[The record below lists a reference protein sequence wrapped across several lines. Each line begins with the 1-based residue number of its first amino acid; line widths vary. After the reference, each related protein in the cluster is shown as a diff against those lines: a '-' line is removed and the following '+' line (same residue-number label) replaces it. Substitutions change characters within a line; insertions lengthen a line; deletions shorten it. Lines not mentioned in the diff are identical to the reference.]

1 MAMAGRSGTIMATT
15 IITITTMAM
24 ATSITPMTEA
34 RYRLM
39 TWLSPA
45 YPVGAF
51 SYSHGLEYAVEAG
64 LATDRATLS
73 DWIEDCLRH
82 GAGRSDAIIAAHAWR
97 ADEAATRAELAELA
111 RALQPAKERLL
122 ESEAQGAAFQLVTAA
137 VWPAGVIDAAPLPY
151 PVAIGVAARAH
162 GVPLDEMLQA
172 YLWAFAANLVS
183 AGVRLV
189 PLGQT
194 DGQRIQAALMPIT
207 LDVARDAESS
217 TLDDIG
223 GCAFRAEIAAM
234 RHETQHVRLFRS

>member
-1 MAMAGRSGTIMATT
+1 MGTIMAMSTVTTTTT
-15 IITITTMAM
+15 I
-24 ATSITPMTEA
+24 MTEA

-64 LATDRATLS
+64 LVTDRVSLS
-73 DWIEDCLRH
+73 AWIEDCLRH
-82 GAGRSDAIIAAHAWR
+82 GSGRSDAIIAAHAWR
-97 ADEAATRAELAELA
+97 AEDAGTRAELAEFAL
-111 RALQPAKERLL
+111 ALQPARERRL

-137 VWPAGVIDAAPLPY
+137 VWPADTIDAGPLPY
-151 PVAIGVAARAH
+151 PVAVGVAARAH
-162 GVPLDEMLQA
+162 DIPLNEMLEA

-194 DGQRIQAALMPIT
+194 DGQRVQADLMPVS
-207 LDVARDAESS
+207 LDVARDAEASG
-217 TLDDIG
+217 LDEIG

-234 RHETQHVRLFRS
+234 RHEIQHVRLFRS

>member
-1 MAMAGRSGTIMATT
+1 MGTITIMATSTAITVT
-15 IITITTMAM
+15 I
-24 ATSITPMTEA
+24 MTEA

-51 SYSHGLEYAVEAG
+51 SYSHGLEYAVEAA
-64 LATDRATLS
+64 LVTSRATLS
-73 DWIEDCLRH
+73 SWIEDCLRH
-82 GAGRSDAIIAAHAWR
+82 GSGRSDAIIAAHAWR
-97 ADEAATRAELAELA
+97 AGDADTRADLAELA
-111 RALQPAKERLL
+111 LALQPARERRL

-137 VWPAGVIDAAPLPY
+137 VWPVDAIDAGPLPY
-151 PVAIGVAARAH
+151 PVAVGVAARAH
-162 GVPLDEMLQA
+162 DIPLGETLEA

-194 DGQRIQAALMPIT
+194 DGQRVQADLMPVV
-207 LDVARDAESS
+207 LDVAREAEASG
-217 TLDDIG
+217 LDDIG

>member
-1 MAMAGRSGTIMATT
+1 MGAPTAMTTTT
-15 IITITTMAM
+15 ITAIIT
-24 ATSITPMTEA
+24 MTEA

-64 LATDRATLS
+64 LVRDRATLA

-82 GAGRSDAIIAAHAWR
+82 GAGRSDAILAAHAWR
-97 ADEAATRAELAELA
+97 AEDPAVHAELAELA
-111 RALQPAKERLL
+111 LALQPARERLL
-122 ESEAQGAAFQLVTAA
+122 ETEAQGAAFQLVTGA
-137 VWPAGVIDAAPLPY
+137 VWPSAGTDAAPLPY
-151 PVAIGVAARAH
+151 PVAIGIAARAH
-162 GVPLDEMLQA
+162 AIPLDEMLPA
-172 YLWAFAANLVS
+172 WLWAFAANLVS
-183 AGVRLV
+183 AGVRLI

-194 DGQRIQAALMPIT
+194 DGQRVQASLMPVV
-207 LDVARDAESS
+207 LDVAREAETSG
-217 TLDDIG
+217 LDDIG

>member
-1 MAMAGRSGTIMATT
+1 MATIMATGT
-15 IITITTMAM
+15 TIT
-24 ATSITPMTEA
+24 MTEA

-64 LATDRATLS
+64 MIRDAATLS

-82 GAGRSDAIIAAHAWR
+82 AAGRSDAILAAHAWR
-97 ADEAATRAELAELA
+97 AGSTEARAELAELA
-111 RALQPAKERLL
+111 LALQPAKERLL

-137 VWPAGVIDAAPLPY
+137 VWPAGAVDAAPLPY
-151 PVAIGVAARAH
+151 PVAVGIAARAH
-162 GVPLDEMLQA
+162 DVPAGEMLEA

-194 DGQRIQAALMPIT
+194 DGQRVQAALMPAV
-207 LDVARDAESS
+207 LDIAREAE
-217 TLDDIG
+217 TADLDELG
-223 GCAFRAEIAAM
+223 GCAFRADIAAM

>member
-1 MAMAGRSGTIMATT
+1 MGMTMMM
-15 IITITTMAM
+15 ITIT
-24 ATSITPMTEA
+24 ATVMTEA

-51 SYSHGLEYAVEAG
+51 SYSHGLEHAVEAG
-64 LATDRATLS
+64 LVTDRASLS

-97 ADEAATRAELAELA
+97 ADDPVARADLAELA
-111 RALQPAKERLL
+111 MALQPSRERLL
-122 ESEAQGAAFQLVTAA
+122 ETEAQGAAFQLVTSA
-137 VWPAGVIDAAPLPY
+137 VWPSEAIDAAPLPY
-151 PVAIGVAARAH
+151 PVAVGVAAQSHA
-162 GVPLDEMLQA
+162 VPLDEMLQA

-194 DGQRIQAALMPIT
+194 DGQRVQAGLMQAVLET
-207 LDVARDAESS
+207 AREAESS
-217 TLDDIG
+217 DLDDIG
-223 GCAFRAEIAAM
+223 GCALRAEIAAM
-234 RHETQHVRLFRS
+234 HHETQHVRLFRS

>member
-1 MAMAGRSGTIMATT
+1 MVTVALTV
-15 IITITTMAM
+15 TITT
-24 ATSITPMTEA
+24 TTTTIMTEA

-51 SYSHGLEYAVEAG
+51 SYSHGVEYAVEAG
-64 LATDRATLS
+64 LVTDRATLA

-82 GAGRSDAIIAAHAWR
+82 GAGHSDAIIAAHAWR
-97 ADEAATRAELAELA
+97 ADDATTRAELAELA
-111 RALQPAKERLL
+111 LALQPARERLL
-122 ESEAQGAAFQLVTAA
+122 ETEAQGAAFQLVTAA
-137 VWPAGVIDAAPLPY
+137 VWPAGTINAKPLPY
-151 PVAIGVAARAH
+151 PVAVGVAARAH
-162 GVPLDEMLQA
+162 SIPLDEMLEA

-194 DGQRIQAALMPIT
+194 DGQRIQAALMPVI
-207 LDVARDAESS
+207 LDVARQAEAGD
-217 TLDDIG
+217 LDDVG

>member
-1 MAMAGRSGTIMATT
+1 MATGT
-15 IITITTMAM
+15 TIT
-24 ATSITPMTEA
+24 MTEA

-64 LATDRATLS
+64 MIRDAATLL

-82 GAGRSDAIIAAHAWR
+82 GAGRSDAILAAHAWR
-97 ADEAATRAELAELA
+97 AGSAEARAELAELA
-111 RALQPAKERLL
+111 LALQPAKERLL

-137 VWPAGVIDAAPLPY
+137 VWPAGAVDAAPLPY
-151 PVAIGVAARAH
+151 PVAVGVAARAH
-162 GVPLDEMLQA
+162 DVPVGEMLEA

-194 DGQRIQAALMPIT
+194 DGQRVQAALMPAVLEIASEAET
-207 LDVARDAESS
+207 ADLDE
-217 TLDDIG
+217 LG
-223 GCAFRAEIAAM
+223 GCAFRADIAAM

>member
-1 MAMAGRSGTIMATT
+1 MAMGAPTGMT
-15 IITITTMAM
+15 IITITT
-24 ATSITPMTEA
+24 TIMTEA

-64 LATDRATLS
+64 LVTDRASLS
-73 DWIEDCLRH
+73 GWIEDCLRH
-82 GAGRSDAIIAAHAWR
+82 GAGRSDAILAAHAWR
-97 ADEAATRAELAELA
+97 AEDAEARAGLAELA
-111 RALQPAKERLL
+111 AALQPARERLL
-122 ESEAQGAAFQLVTAA
+122 ETEAQGAAFQLVTSA
-137 VWPAGVIDAAPLPY
+137 VWPADTIDAASLPY
-151 PVAIGVAARAH
+151 PVAVGVAARAH
-162 GVPLDEMLQA
+162 DIPVDETLQA
-172 YLWAFAANLVS
+172 FLWAFAANLVS

-194 DGQRIQAALMPIT
+194 DGQRIQAALMPVV
-207 LDVARDAESS
+207 LEVAREAETSG
-217 TLDDIG
+217 LDDIG

>member
-1 MAMAGRSGTIMATT
+1 MAVPTGTTT
-15 IITITTMAM
+15 GTGTGTT
-24 ATSITPMTEA
+24 TMTEA

-51 SYSHGLEYAVEAG
+51 SYSHGIEHAVEAG
-64 LATDRATLS
+64 LVTDRFSLS
-73 DWIEDCLRH
+73 RWIEDCLRH
-82 GAGRSDAIIAAHAWR
+82 GSGRSDGILAAHAWR
-97 ADEAATRAELAELA
+97 AEDAATRAGLAELA
-111 RALQPAKERLL
+111 VALQPARERLL
-122 ESEAQGAAFQLVTAA
+122 ETEAQGAAFQLVTAA
-137 VWPAGVIDAAPLPY
+137 VWPAEAIDAGPLPY
-151 PVAIGVAARAH
+151 PVAVGVAARAH
-162 GVPLDEMLQA
+162 AIPLEEMLEA

-194 DGQRIQAALMPIT
+194 DGQRVQADLMPVI
-207 LDVARDAESS
+207 LEVARNVEASG
-217 TLDDIG
+217 LDDIG

>member
-1 MAMAGRSGTIMATT
+1 MAGPTGT
-15 IITITTMAM
+15 IITTTTTIMVTAIT
-24 ATSITPMTEA
+24 IMTEA

-64 LATDRATLS
+64 LAADCASLS

-82 GAGRSDAIIAAHAWR
+82 GAGRSDAIIVAHAWR
-97 ADEAATRAELAELA
+97 AEDAGARAELAELA
-111 RALQPAKERLL
+111 LALQPARERLL
-122 ESEAQGAAFQLVTAA
+122 ETEAQGAAFQLVTSA
-137 VWPAGVIDAAPLPY
+137 VWPAEPIDAAPLPY
-151 PVAIGVAARAH
+151 PVAVGVAARAH
-162 GVPLDEMLQA
+162 AIPLDETLQA

-194 DGQRIQAALMPIT
+194 DGQRAQATLMPAI
-207 LDVARDAESS
+207 LDVAREAE
-217 TLDDIG
+217 TADLDDIG

>member
-1 MAMAGRSGTIMATT
+1 MAMAAPMGM
-15 IITITTMAM
+15 TITMITVT
-24 ATSITPMTEA
+24 ATVMTEA

-51 SYSHGLEYAVEAG
+51 SYSHGIESAVEAE
-64 LATDRATLS
+64 LVTDSATLS

-97 ADEAATRAELAELA
+97 AEDGAARTDLAELA
-111 RALQPAKERLL
+111 LALQPSRERLL
-122 ESEAQGAAFQLVTAA
+122 ETEAQGAAFQLVTSA
-137 VWPAGVIDAAPLPY
+137 VWPAGAIDAAPLPY
-151 PVAIGVAARAH
+151 PVAVGVAARAH
-162 GVPLDEMLQA
+162 AIPLDEMLEA

-194 DGQRIQAALMPIT
+194 DGQRVQAGLMSAV
-207 LDVARDAESS
+207 LEVAREAESS
-217 TLDDIG
+217 DLDDIG
-223 GCAFRAEIAAM
+223 GCALRAEIAAM
-234 RHETQHVRLFRS
+234 HHETQHVRLFRS